1 MTSTDAQRRGT
12 RLGAFRARVRE
23 LPGGR
28 LGWRIA
34 VTVVGV
40 AVIGIG
46 IVLLP
51 LPGPGWLVIFG
62 GLGLL
67 ATEYAWAA
75 RLLRWMR
82 WQVTRS
88 TRWAAEQPLWV
99 RLGGGFVSLV
109 LLIAVL
115 GAAAWFVW
123 R

>member
-1 MTSTDAQRRGT
+1 MTATGT
-12 RLGAFRARVRE
+12 RPRTGLGAFRARVRT

-28 LGWRIA
+28 IAWRVA
-34 VTVVGV
+34 VTIAGV
-40 AVIGIG
+40 AVIALG

-75 RLLRWMR
+75 RLLRWVR
-82 WQVTRS
+82 GHVVHW
-88 TRWAAEQPLWV
+88 TRWAAAQPLWIRV
-99 RLGGGFVSLV
+99 GGGFVSL
-109 LLIAVL
+109 LAL
-115 GAAAWFVW
+115 AALTVGAWFLW